1 MEQDRSNRTQLV
13 VIRHGETEWNVRGIW
28 QGQQN
33 SPLTDQGM
41 RQAKA
46 VAERLRKFPV
56 AAVYSSDLGRCIQ
69 SAQPTVDALSL
80 KLSLDER
87 LRERSF
93 GVLEG
98 MDKQESQRRYPG
110 IWEELGRKDID
121 FAPEGGESL
130 RQKQTRFE
138 AVFLDLAKRHA
149 GQCIAVF
156 THGGGVDALVRM
168 VLNLSLS
175 AERKY
180 TLWNSALNV
189 VTWEEQLWTLD
200 TLGDVA
206 HLHGMQSAFRAR

>member
-69 SAQPTVDALSL
+69 SAQPTVDALAL

-87 LRERSF
+87 LRE
-93 GVLEG
+93 
-98 MDKQESQRRYPG
+98 
-110 IWEELGRKDID
+110 
-121 FAPEGGESL
+121 
-130 RQKQTRFE
+130 
-138 AVFLDLAKRHA
+138 
-149 GQCIAVF
+149 
-156 THGGGVDALVRM
+156 
-168 VLNLSLS
+168 
-175 AERKY
+175 
-180 TLWNSALNV
+180 
-189 VTWEEQLWTLD
+189 
-200 TLGDVA
+200 
-206 HLHGMQSAFRAR
+206 

>member
-1 MEQDRSNRTQLV
+1 MEQNRSNRTQLI

-41 RQAKA
+41 RQAEA
-46 VAERLRKFPV
+46 VAERLREFPI
-56 AAVYSSDLGRCIQ
+56 AAVYASDLGRCIQ
-69 SAQPTVDALSL
+69 SAQPTVDALEL

-87 LRERSF
+87 LRERAF

-98 MDKQESQRRYPG
+98 MDKQESQRRFPG

-121 FAPEGGESL
+121 FAPQGGESL
-130 RQKQTRFE
+130 RQKQERFE
-138 AVFLDLAKRHA
+138 AVFVDLAKRHE

-189 VTWEEQLWTLD
+189 VTWEKQHWTLD

-206 HLHGMQSAFRAR
+206 HLNGIQSAFRPR